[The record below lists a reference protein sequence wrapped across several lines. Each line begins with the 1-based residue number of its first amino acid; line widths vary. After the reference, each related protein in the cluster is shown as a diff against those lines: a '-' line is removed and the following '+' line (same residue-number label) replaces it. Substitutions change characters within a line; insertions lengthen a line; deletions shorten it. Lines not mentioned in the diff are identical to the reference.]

1 MADAKTRHYSI
12 AAGVIFKHFAVF
24 IDLRPFFGQVCFFL
38 KDLLVKKLESH
49 YWKRHKS
56 AWLSFKTWPR
66 SQKFFELWQSLREMK
81 PMVSKAE
88 GFLLYRLASD
98 LKKVKGHIAEIG
110 SHEGF
115 TATIL
120 AKAKGRKEL
129 HLFDTWS
136 GFPGQMSKKDYAIN
150 RKKYSKGQYRVVF
163 QEVKERLSKFE
174 KVFFHKG
181 VFPETGKAVSKKR
194 FALVHI
200 DVCLHKPTL
209 DAFKFFYPKMP
220 VGGMFVVHDSNF
232 PGVQSAVEEF
242 FSKKAETPVRVYDNQ
257 TLVVKVGR

>member
-1 MADAKTRHYSI
+1 M
-12 AAGVIFKHFAVF
+12 GV
-24 IDLRPFFGQVCFFL
+24 L

-66 SQKFFELWQSLREMK
+66 SQDFFDLWASLGEMK

-98 LKKVKGHIAEIG
+98 LGKVKGHIAEIG

-120 AKAKGRKEL
+120 ARAKGSKEL
-129 HLFDTWS
+129 HLFDTWE
-136 GFPGQMSKKDYAIN
+136 GFPGQMTGKDKGIN
-150 RKKYSKGQYRVVF
+150 RKKYSKGQYVVDF
-163 QEVKERLSKFE
+163 EEVRERLSSFP

-194 FALVHI
+194 FALVHV
-200 DVCLHKPTL
+200 DVCLHRPTL
-209 DAFKFFYPKMP
+209 EAFKFFYPRMP
-220 VGGMFVVHDSNF
+220 SGGIFVVHDSNF
-232 PGVQSAVEEF
+232 PGVESAIEEF
-242 FSKKAETPVRVYDNQ
+242 FSKKAELPVRVYDNQ
-257 TLVVKVGR
+257 TLIVKVGK